1 MMYRVALP
9 FEQWPEQYRI
19 AWQRATGPVE
29 SLFDEGS
36 AAARLRPQSV
46 VTYRIACEC
55 WLGFL
60 DRYGWLDDPTMPA
73 VAAITRERL
82 DAYVAEQRTRG
93 NGNAV
98 IKKRLVGLHQAVRL
112 MWPGVDL
119 GFIRHPGG
127 VSLDRA
133 LPSTPRRAS
142 VRDSR
147 EVLDRAC
154 QLYREGCAVRS
165 SACGRRAIR
174 DAAIIGLLAFS
185 APRVGSLAAMR
196 LQAHLIKSDNSYW
209 IWLGEDDTKT
219 GVSNSYPIDAVL
231 TPILD
236 DYINRIRPLF
246 GGNATSGLWL
256 GTGGTVLHVTT
267 IGYIV
272 RQRTKQW
279 FGEGRGP
286 HWLRKCLTTTAI
298 MESPELA
305 LDVARL
311 LGHGPEVSLRNYN
324 LANASG
330 AMRRFGKLISA
341 KREATRGLATEAFTK
356 LDFGHLRQA

>member
-1 MMYRVALP
+1 MKYRVALP
-9 FEQWPEQYRI
+9 IGQWPERHRI
-19 AWQRATGPVE
+19 AWERATAPAE

-36 AAARLRPQSV
+36 AAARLRPQSIS
-46 VTYRIACEC
+46 TYQIAYEC

-60 DRYGWLDDPTMPA
+60 DRHGYLDDPVVPA
-73 VAAITRERL
+73 VKAVTRERL

-93 NGNAV
+93 NGNVV
-98 IKKRLVGLHQAVRL
+98 IKKRLVGLYQAAHL
-112 MWPGVDL
+112 MWPEADL
-119 GFIRHPGG
+119 DFIRYPGG

-133 LPSTPRRAS
+133 LPSTPRRVS

-154 QLYREGCAVRS
+154 QLYQEGCATRS
-165 SACGRRAIR
+165 SARGRRAIR

-196 LQAHLIKSDNSYW
+196 VRTHLTKCDGSYW
-209 IWLGEDDTKT
+209 IWLGENDTKT
-219 GVSNSYPIDAVL
+219 GISTSYPLDDAL
-231 TPILD
+231 TPIFD
-236 DYINRIRPLF
+236 DYLDNVRPLF
-246 GGNATSGLWL
+246 GGNATPGLWL
-256 GTGGTVLHVTT
+256 GTGGTVLHVTS

-272 RQRTKQW
+272 RQRTTQW

-286 HWLRKCLTTTAI
+286 HWLRKCLTTTAV

-305 LDVARL
+305 LDAARL

-330 AMRRFGKLISA
+330 AMRRLSKLIST
-341 KREATRGLATEAFTK
+341 KREATRDLAAEAFGK
-356 LDFGHLRQA
+356 G